1 MPRLKQSI
9 CKTHSLA
16 LVQIFKNLSILQT
29 KENEEKN
36 MCRIMSILKF
46 FFIYALQFLTQ
57 LKFSTLCSNNLNSIT
72 IIRKEMH
79 CFFILQFESGPFL
92 TSSPSSSWPRNHQTM
107 LDNRPPC
114 SMILRHTLVP

>member
-29 KENEEKN
+29 KEKYVPYYVH
-36 MCRIMSILKF
+36 LKIF
-46 FFIYALQFLTQ
+46 LIYALQSLTQ

-79 CFFILQFESGPFL
+79 CFFY
-92 TSSPSSSWPRNHQTM
+92 
-107 LDNRPPC
+107 
-114 SMILRHTLVP
+114 TLI